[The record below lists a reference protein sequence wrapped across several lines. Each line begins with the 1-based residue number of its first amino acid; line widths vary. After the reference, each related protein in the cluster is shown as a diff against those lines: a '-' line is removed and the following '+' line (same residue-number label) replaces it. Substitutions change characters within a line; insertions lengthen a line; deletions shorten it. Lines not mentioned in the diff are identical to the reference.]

1 MAIKPYFSLMSIKKM
16 RIGILFGGRSGE
28 HEVSLRSAR
37 SVLQAIDREKYSV
50 SLIGITKNGRWIG
63 GENPL
68 AALEDGDEAIEQCPD
83 TILLID
89 PVNNSLMQISRNRD
103 DETIYINKTEDLDVI
118 FPVLHGS
125 FGEDGA
131 VQGLFELADIPYVGS
146 GLVGSSVGMDKGVF
160 KSVMCSAGLP
170 VLPSMTVNRSE
181 YRSDTTI
188 MVDRII
194 RQLNLPV
201 FIKPANLG
209 SSVGITK
216 ASNIGELKSRLDEAS
231 KWDRRIVIEEGVDAR
246 EIEVSVLGNDDPQ
259 VSIAGEVVPQRDFY
273 DYDAKYVSDDSELL
287 IPAPISPDQLVR
299 IQEMAIAAYKAVDC
313 SGMARVDFLLD
324 KSSGKVWIN
333 ELNTIPGF
341 TNISMYPKL
350 WQASGIEYPELID
363 KLIELALER
372 KEQRDAMERSFEVL
386 H

>member
-1 MAIKPYFSLMSIKKM
+1 M

-37 SVLQAIDREKYSV
+37 SVLQAIDHEKYVV

-63 GENPL
+63 GNNSL
-68 AALEDGDEAIEQCPD
+68 AALEEGDEAIKQCPD

-89 PVNNSLMQISRNRD
+89 PVNNSLLQISCDRND
-103 DETIYINKTEDLDVI
+103 QSMHINKTEDLDVV

-131 VQGLFELADIPYVGS
+131 VQGLLELADIPYVGS

-160 KSVMCSAGLP
+160 KSVMYSAGLP
-170 VLPSMTVNRSE
+170 VLPSITVNRSE
-181 YRSDTTI
+181 YHSDTGAI
-188 MVDRII
+188 VDQII
-194 RQLNLPV
+194 KRLSLPV

-216 ASNIGELKSRLDEAS
+216 VSNVAELESGLHEAS
-231 KWDRRIVIEEGVDAR
+231 KWDRRIVIEQGVDAR
-246 EIEVSVLGNDDPQ
+246 EIEVSVLGNDNPQ

-273 DYDAKYVSDDSELL
+273 DYDAKYVSADSELI
-287 IPAPISPDQLVR
+287 IPAPISPDQLVS

-341 TNISMYPKL
+341 TSISMYPKL

-372 KEQRDAMERSFEVL
+372 KEQRDAIERSFEVL

>member
-1 MAIKPYFSLMSIKKM
+1 MKKM

-89 PVNNSLMQISRNRD
+89 PVDNSLMQISRNRN

-216 ASNIGELKSRLDEAS
+216 ASNIGELKSGLDEAS

>member
-1 MAIKPYFSLMSIKKM
+1 MSITKM

-68 AALEDGDEAIEQCPD
+68 AALEDGDEAIERCPD

-89 PVNNSLMQISRNRD
+89 PVDNSLIQISRNSN

-181 YRSDTTI
+181 YRSNTAI

-194 RQLNLPV
+194 RKLTLPV

-216 ASNIGELKSRLDEAS
+216 ANNIGELKSGLDEAS
-231 KWDRRIVIEEGVDAR
+231 KWDRRIVIEEGVNAR

-341 TNISMYPKL
+341 TKISMYPKL

-372 KEQRDAMERSFEVL
+372 KEQRDATERSFEVL

>member
-1 MAIKPYFSLMSIKKM
+1 MK
-16 RIGILFGGRSGE
+16 
-28 HEVSLRSAR
+28 
-37 SVLQAIDREKYSV
+37 
-50 SLIGITKNGRWIG
+50 
-63 GENPL
+63 
-68 AALEDGDEAIEQCPD
+68 
-83 TILLID
+83 
-89 PVNNSLMQISRNRD
+89 ISRNRN
-103 DETIYINKTEDLDVI
+103 DETIYINNTEDLVVI

-216 ASNIGELKSRLDEAS
+216 ASNIGDVSYTHLSAHETRHAGVCRL
-231 KWDRRIVIEEGVDAR
+231 
-246 EIEVSVLGNDDPQ
+246 
-259 VSIAGEVVPQRDFY
+259 
-273 DYDAKYVSDDSELL
+273 
-287 IPAPISPDQLVR
+287 LV
-299 IQEMAIAAYKAVDC
+299 
-313 SGMARVDFLLD
+313 
-324 KSSGKVWIN
+324 
-333 ELNTIPGF
+333 
-341 TNISMYPKL
+341 
-350 WQASGIEYPELID
+350 
-363 KLIELALER
+363 
-372 KEQRDAMERSFEVL
+372 
-386 H
+386 

>member
-1 MAIKPYFSLMSIKKM
+1 M

-37 SVLQAIDREKYSV
+37 SVLQAIDREKYAV
-50 SLIGITKNGRWIG
+50 TLIGITKNGRWIG

-68 AALEDGDEAIEQCPD
+68 AALEEGGEAINQCPD

-89 PVNNSLMQISRNRD
+89 PVNNSLIQISRNSN
-103 DETIYINKTEDLDVI
+103 DETMHIKKAEDLDI
-118 FPVLHGS
+118 LFPVLHGS

-146 GLVGSSVGMDKGVF
+146 GIVGSSVGMDKAGF
-160 KSVMCSAGLP
+160 KSVMDSVGLP
-170 VLPSMTVNRSE
+170 VLPSITVNRSE
-181 YRSDTTI
+181 YHSDTGI
-188 MVDRII
+188 MIDRII
-194 RQLNLPV
+194 KQLNLPV

-216 ASNIGELKSRLDEAS
+216 ANNIAELKSGLDEAS

-259 VSIAGEVVPQRDFY
+259 VSIAGEVVPQRGFY
-273 DYDAKYVSDDSELL
+273 DYDAKYVFDDSDLL

-324 KSSGKVWIN
+324 KSNGKVWIN

-372 KEQRDAMERSFEVL
+372 KEHRDATERSFEVL